1 MAKGTIVGG
10 SSARYCFSVAWSIA
24 CWCMLVLC
32 GKLNVSGNVLFL
44 CSGLDDRRSARPMTG
59 DGRKRGGMWSFD
71 VKLSGAPKCSCS
83 SCRSLQLQVPA
94 CQSGWCGTLRAPAEM
109 LCCAFPSSNTTLLL
123 STVKNDT
130 IDIIMRTAGHQK
142 QKMHVFLLAGME
154 R

>member
-109 LCCAFPSSNTTLLL
+109 LCCAFPIFEHHLVVVYRQEYHRYHHANCKSSR
-123 STVKNDT
+123 D
-130 IDIIMRTAGHQK
+130 
-142 QKMHVFLLAGME
+142 KMHVFLLAGME